1 MEVSGWQI
9 CGADLLFLYLS
20 LGSPNGRSMSLGLG
34 DWEGCGGWSKW
45 VVGGAEGCHL
55 GG

>member
-1 MEVSGWQI
+1 MANLWARSSVPH
-9 CGADLLFLYLS
+9 YLS